1 MTYSCAIFPELDADL
16 RDPSLLEAGSDC
28 TSPGLSTPGFGG
40 SSQSSSEYSIAS
52 GLKTSQEH
60 TQVSEAPTTC
70 IRDKEDDTELC
81 EAQIR
86 KMLHIVKRADIRP
99 GHRVR
104 L

>member
-16 RDPSLLEAGSDC
+16 RDQSLLGTGSDS
-28 TSPGLSTPGFGG
+28 TSPGLNTPGFGS
-40 SSQSSSEYSIAS
+40 SSQDLSEYSIAS
-52 GLKTSQEH
+52 GLKTSQEN
-60 TQVSEAPTTC
+60 TRMSEAPTTYM
-70 IRDKEDDTELC
+70 RDKEDDTELC

-104 L
+104 